1 MFEISFYTIEVS
13 AMGSPTKTI
22 NFDEYTTAREA
33 YKTCDKHVGCHVSVS
48 VDGKAFT
55 PGQAKAYFRRKN
67 EGGTRN
73 DSHRRKSKKTT

>member
-1 MFEISFYTIEVS
+1 
-13 AMGSPTKTI
+13 MGSPTKTI

-33 YKTCDKHVGCHVSVS
+33 YRTCEKHVGCHVSVS

-67 EGGTRN
+67 EGGAHHDN
-73 DSHRRKSKKTT
+73 YRRKNKKAT